1 MSLKRSKVLVFPFI
15 RDRAG
20 RVQYA
25 VFKKVDTPL
34 GKQGDY
40 WQSIAGGVEEGETLI
55 EAAKREAWEEGG
67 ISPDAEFLDLHI
79 KSSYPV
85 GDMVVEQA
93 AFAVRLNSRKITL
106 SEEHSEVRWLSFE
119 EALALLKFEDYKT
132 ALKALNARLAVENL
146 DVRTR
151 MRYTIS
157 GSIET

>member
-15 RDRAG
+15 RDHAG

-25 VFKKVDTPL
+25 VFKKVDTHL

-40 WQSIAGGVEEGETLI
+40 WQSIAGGVEEGETLV

-67 ISPDAEFLDLHI
+67 ISRDAEFLDLHV

-85 GDMVVEQA
+85 GDMIVDQS
-93 AFAVRLNSRKITL
+93 AFAVRLDTRKITL

-119 EALALLKFEDYKT
+119 ETLALLKFDDYRT
-132 ALKALNARLAVENL
+132 ALKALNARLELEN
-146 DVRTR
+146 
-151 MRYTIS
+151 
-157 GSIET
+157 